1 MIKLENWVETMH
13 GIFVYVINANC
24 RYEIQIMYHAKDAN
38 ILTANASLYYVVG
51 EWTRTGIIII
61 LLKENYYLKVHYMY
75 VWKKLLKTKRG
86 WEAYD

>member
-51 EWTRTGIIII
+51 EWT
-61 LLKENYYLKVHYMY
+61 
-75 VWKKLLKTKRG
+75 
-86 WEAYD
+86 

>member
-24 RYEIQIMYHAKDAN
+24 RYEIQVMYHAKDTN

-51 EWTRTGIIII
+51 EWTRTRDNSNSFERKSLFNGP
-61 LLKENYYLKVHYMY
+61 LYACLEKAVEDKEKVGS
-75 VWKKLLKTKRG
+75 L
-86 WEAYD
+86 